1 MFAPIVRRLLI
12 NQINCER
19 VLVYCKRIGHCAD
32 LFTLFHRELGARGY
46 WPPGSHRRVENRLF
60 AMYHSGSA
68 EATKDFVLKS
78 LLETDGVCRVVFDT
92 NALGTGVNMRFFYK
106 GGLLTQLKNTSKNMV
121 ELAEMAKKQ
130 SFCGTGFFSSMLL
143 WIFENTFVTVTC
155 AEGISS
161 CNYLVPSHVTFH
173 YHTAA
178 VTYVQRPVL
187 AKRIHHAAIRT

>member
-1 MFAPIVRRLLI
+1 M
-12 NQINCER
+12 
-19 VLVYCKRIGHCAD
+19 
-32 LFTLFHRELGARGY
+32 
-46 WPPGSHRRVENRLF
+46 
-60 AMYHSGSA
+60 
-68 EATKDFVLKS
+68 
-78 LLETDGVCRVVFDT
+78 
-92 NALGTGVNMRFFYK
+92 
-106 GGLLTQLKNTSKNMV
+106 GLLTQLKNTSKNMV
-121 ELAEMAKKQ
+121 ELVEMAKKVKQ

-155 AEGISS
+155 AEGIRS